1 MRSLEDLRFI
11 RDRVL
16 EHIRAHP
23 PQGPLLVEERP
34 WTQSRKPSGPCVR
47 GHDEW
52 AWQGHQ
58 WKCRCCY
65 RERKRERR
73 KGTR

>member
-1 MRSLEDLRFI
+1 MRPLAELAFI

-16 EHIRAHP
+16 HHIRTHP
-23 PQGPLLVEERP
+23 PQGALLVETEP
-34 WTQSRKPSGPCVR
+34 WTQTRQPSGPCER

-58 WKCRCCY
+58 WRCRACY
-65 RERKRERR
+65 RERQRERR
-73 KGTR
+73 RKA